1 MIKLNRLKDTNA
13 KDESHKDFLLHCIQA
28 GLTLKGLKLELETT
42 IENQNLEVL
51 DNWYTKLKDF
61 LLILMKDIVKYCYN
75 AIKENGVLTSSTEA
89 LLKQNIEK
97 EEYKNIEEVILQ
109 NKETTKQTVKQQK
122 FKKFNYLKSKAAN
135 EKILQLN
142 ETHCKATLT
151 IVTQIL

>member
-1 MIKLNRLKDTNA
+1 MFGKRKKEQLVIKLNRLKDTNA

-42 IENQNLEVL
+42 IENQNLEIL
-51 DNWYTKLKDF
+51 DNWYTKLKDL

-75 AIKENGVLTSSTEA
+75 AIKENGVLKNSTEA

-109 NKETTKQTVKQQK
+109 NKETTKHTVKQQK
-122 FKKFNYLKSKAAN
+122 IQ
-135 EKILQLN
+135 EIQLP
-142 ETHCKATLT
+142 K
-151 IVTQIL
+151 V